1 MKKLILVLTFLPLG
15 LFGQDVLFVKSMVD
29 SLCSPTF
36 FGRGY
41 VKDGVNKAGS
51 FLAEQFEQVGLEKI
65 DESYLQYFNFPVNT
79 FPGKMLIK
87 TGEKELKP
95 GFDYM
100 IDPNS
105 GGIAP
110 GKYTWV
116 YIPTNREKLIRL
128 SDSWE
133 KNTILVLPLYQI
145 SDKKEQQ
152 ALKQLAAGF
161 AQKYTVFIEVDEK
174 FTWSV
179 GDRAWQFPLV
189 YIKKGVLNNW
199 SYAYLDITQKL
210 EPTFESANVIGVIL
224 GTEQPDS
231 FVVFSAHYDHLGG
244 MGNKVYIPGASD
256 NASGTA
262 MLLDMA
268 RYYQLNKPKYSMVFI
283 AFAGEEAGLIG
294 SKYFVENPLIPL
306 SSIKFLINMDL
317 MGDAS
322 KGITVVNGKVYEKA
336 FTQMLNNNAEKE
348 LLGHVKARGKAA
360 NSDHYWF
367 SEKGVPAFFIYT
379 QGEIT
384 AYHDINDVPSVVTLN
399 KYEAV
404 FELITDFVKSL

>member
-1 MKKLILVLTFLPLG
+1 MKKVMLALAFLPLA
-15 LFGQDVLFVKSMVD
+15 LFGQDVPFVKSMVD
-29 SLCSPTF
+29 TLCSPTF

-65 DESYLQYFNFPVNT
+65 DESYFQYFNFPVNT
-79 FPGKMLIK
+79 FPGSMLIK

-133 KNTILVLPLYQI
+133 KNTILVLPLYQV

-210 EPTFESANVIGVIL
+210 EPTFESANVIGVIP

-268 RYYQLNKPKYSMVFI
+268 RYYQLNKPKYSVLFI

-336 FTQMLNNNAEKE
+336 FIQMLNNNAEKE

-384 AYHDINDVPSVVTLN
+384 AYHDINDVPSVVTFN

>member
-1 MKKLILVLTFLPLG
+1 MRKLLLILVFIPLG
-15 LFGQDVLFVKSMVD
+15 LFSQDVPFVKSMVD
-29 SLCSPTF
+29 TLCSPTF

-41 VKDGVNKAGS
+41 VKDGVNKAAS
-51 FLAEQFEQVGLEKI
+51 FLVEQFEQVGLEKI
-65 DESYLQYFNFPVNT
+65 NESYLQYFDFPVNT

-105 GGIAP
+105 GGIAA

-116 YIPTNREKLIRL
+116 YIPTDREKLIRL

-133 KNTILVLPLYQI
+133 KNTILVLPLYQV

-179 GDRAWQFPLV
+179 GNRAWQFPLV

-210 EPTFESANVIGVIL
+210 ESTFESANVIGVIP

-244 MGNKVYIPGASD
+244 MGNKVYVPGASD

-262 MLLDMA
+262 MILDMA
-268 RYYQLNKPKYSMVFI
+268 RYYQLNKPKYSVVFI

-322 KGITVVNGKVYEKA
+322 EGITVVNGKVYEKA

-384 AYHDINDVPSVVTLN
+384 AYHDVHDVPSVVTFN